1 MIKKRNKPQNIMVL
15 NGVLSAEELEKRK
28 AEEIRKARHKKEG
41 SRRRVTTDHSVITA
55 GDTRLRI
62 IGRAEFLAQA
72 KARKLLPT
80 RLRSID

>member
-1 MIKKRNKPQNIMVL
+1 MVL
-15 NGVLSAEELEKRK
+15 DRVLSAEELEKRK

-41 SRRRVTTDHSVITA
+41 SRRRVTTDHGIITA
-55 GDTRLRI
+55 GDARLRI
-62 IGRAEFLAQA
+62 AGRAEFLAQA